1 MKLYKGYQINR
12 DGRIYNKDKSLKKFH
27 KNSSGYYVVDIYEK
41 GIRQRWL
48 VHRLIATL
56 FVDNPKKEK
65 VINHIDG
72 NKLNNHYT
80 NLEWT
85 NHSYNNKHSYDIGLK
100 TPTLNPKFN
109 AKLSA
114 ADVRLIKRKL
124 NTGKVNQAELG
135 RTFGVSRYTINKIK
149 IGETWKDVI

>member
-85 NHSYNNKHSYDIGLK
+85 NHSK
-100 TPTLNPKFN
+100 TWASKKIWTL
-109 AKLSA
+109 
-114 ADVRLIKRKL
+114 
-124 NTGKVNQAELG
+124 
-135 RTFGVSRYTINKIK
+135 
-149 IGETWKDVI
+149 